1 MKTILK
7 ILAVLVVLA
16 AIALAVALSYEAPC
30 PSGAAEPLAAGASSM
45 QAAVYRCYG
54 PPETVVKIE
63 QVEKPTP
70 ADDEVL
76 VKVRAA
82 AVNPLDWHYL
92 RGEPYIMRLGS
103 GLGRP
108 KDTRLGVDF
117 AGTVESVGKGVTRF
131 KPGDEVFGGR
141 NGALAE
147 YVVVKES
154 RNVTRKPARLS
165 FEQAGSVGVAAITA
179 LQAVRDHGAVQPGQ
193 RVLINGA
200 SGGVGTF
207 AVQIAKAL
215 GAHVT
220 GVCSTRNVALVS
232 SLGADRVID
241 YTRQDFTTGT
251 ERYDVVVDTVANRS
265 FREVARV
272 LEPDGRYVIVG
283 GPSDNRWLGALTTP
297 LVAMLQS
304 PFVQPKHK
312 FLMAQLNPED
322 FAYLARLMEEGKVTP
337 VIDRTYP
344 LAQAAEAIDYL
355 EQGRARGKV
364 VVQVAPA
371 PGATP

>member
-1 MKTILK
+1 MKSILMV
-7 ILAVLVVLA
+7 LAVLVVLA
-16 AIALAVALSYEAPC
+16 AVALAVALSYEAPC
-30 PSGAAEPLAAGASSM
+30 PSGPSAPVPVGVASM
-45 QAAVYRCYG
+45 QAATYRCYG
-54 PPETVVKIE
+54 SPRDVVKVE
-63 QVEKPTP
+63 QVARPKP

-76 VKVRAA
+76 VKVHAA

-92 RGEPYIMRLGS
+92 RGEPYVMRLGV

-108 KDTRLGVDF
+108 KETRLGVDF
-117 AGTVESVGKGVTRF
+117 AGTVEQVGKGVTRF

-154 RNVTRKPARLS
+154 RNVTRKPAGLS

-179 LQAVRDHGAVQPGQ
+179 LQAVRDHGDVKTGQ

-220 GVCSTRNVALVS
+220 GVCSTRNVAMVS

-241 YTRQDFTTGT
+241 YKQEDFTAGA
-251 ERYDVVVDTVANRS
+251 ERYDVVIDNVANHS

-272 LEPDGRYVIVG
+272 LKPDGRYVIVG
-283 GPSDNRWLGALTTP
+283 GISDNRWLGALTMP
-297 LVAMLQS
+297 LVAMVQA

-312 FLMAQLNPED
+312 FFMAQLNPED

-344 LAQAAEAIDYL
+344 LSQAAEAIDYL

-364 VVQVAPA
+364 VVQVARA
-371 PGATP
+371 PGAT